1 VTLTKRAIVAGHICL
16 DIIPGLEDLP
26 AGQFI
31 NLLKPGH
38 LINIGEAHLSTGG
51 PVSNTGL
58 ALHTLGVPTWLV
70 AKVGEDFF
78 GRAILQILENYDHR
92 LTDGIK
98 VESQAHTSY
107 TVIINSPGMDR
118 IFLHYVGAN
127 DAFYTSDIDYRLVA
141 ESDLFHFGYPP
152 VMKTMY
158 TSGGRELAKVFRL
171 AKKTGVTTSLDM
183 AFPDPASNAAQVD
196 WREILSAVLPSVDI
210 FAPSIEELLFL
221 LHRPLYAN
229 MVKSSG
235 TNDIL
240 PEITPELLGEL
251 SQELLN
257 FGAKIMLL
265 KLGYRGAYLRTSNS
279 SALQNLGRAFSN
291 NQEEWAEQELWAPC
305 FDVQVV
311 GTTGSGDAT
320 ISGLLSA
327 ILRGYSPRD
336 ALTAAVA
343 VGACN
348 VEAPDALSG
357 LKPWDETMQRV
368 ASGWMRQPLD
378 LTREGWML
386 EPESGLWVSPISK
399 RSFQVS
405 DGK

>member
-26 AGQFI
+26 TGQFI
-31 NLLKPGH
+31 NLLQPGH

-58 ALHTLGVPTWLV
+58 ALHTLGVPTKLA
-70 AKVGEDFF
+70 AKVGMDFF
-78 GRAILQILENYDHR
+78 GRAILEILENYDRR
-92 LTDGIK
+92 LTDGVK
-98 VESQAHTSY
+98 VEPQVRTSY
-107 TVIINSPGMDR
+107 TVIINPPGIDR

-127 DAFYTSDIDYRLVA
+127 DDFYASDIDYRLVA

-158 TSGGRELAKVFRL
+158 ISGGRELARVFQL
-171 AKKTGVTTSLDM
+171 AKATGVTTSLDM
-183 AFPDPASNAAQVD
+183 AFPDPASYAAQVD
-196 WREILSAVLPSVDI
+196 WREILSAVLPHVDI
-210 FAPSIEELLFL
+210 FAPSVEEFLFL
-221 LHRPLYAN
+221 LHRSLYTD
-229 MVKSSG
+229 MIQSSG

-240 PEITPELLGEL
+240 PAITPELLGEL
-251 SQELLN
+251 SREILDI
-257 FGAKIMLL
+257 GVKIVLF
-265 KLGYRGAYLRTSNS
+265 KLGYRGAYLRTSS
-279 SALQNLGRAFSN
+279 SGALQNLGRAFSN

-305 FDVQVV
+305 FRVQVA

-327 ILRGYSPRD
+327 ILRGFAPHN

-357 LKPWDETMQRV
+357 LRPWDETIQRV

-378 LTREGWML
+378 LTSAGWI
-386 EPESGLWVSPISK
+386 PDPGSGLWLSPIS
-399 RSFQVS
+399 RR
-405 DGK
+405 